1 MLNYIAIYNIISY
14 IMTQKQDIIDLKKS
28 INELTATVNILV
40 DKIDNLTSSVEI
52 RDQQIFYLEN
62 KLNEIE
68 QYSKKTNII
77 ISSSTDFLNKSDNKK
92 SEFINFVKNQLNIDI
107 DPYDV
112 VAIHELPNK
121 NKDIYKTIVK
131 FHFHETKSKIFKNIT
146 KLKDTNIYIN
156 DHLTKYNS
164 EIFYKA
170 RNLLKDSKIKYCWT
184 VNGITFI
191 KKTESSEKEKI
202 LNLSDFNSIL

>member
-1 MLNYIAIYNIISY
+1 
-14 IMTQKQDIIDLKKS
+14 MTQKQDIIDLKKS

-52 RDQQIFYLEN
+52 RDQKIFYLEN

-131 FHFHETKSKIFKNIT
+131 FHFHETKSKIFKNIK

>member
-1 MLNYIAIYNIISY
+1 MP
-14 IMTQKQDIIDLKKS
+14 QKQDIIDLKKS

-40 DKIDNLTSSVEI
+40 DNIDNLTSSVEI
-52 RDQQIFYLEN
+52 RDQKNFYLEN

-131 FHFHETKSKIFKNIT
+131 FHFHETKSKIFKNIK

-191 KKTESSEKEKI
+191 KKTESSEKENF
-202 LNLSDFNSIL
+202 LNVSDFNSIL

>member
-1 MLNYIAIYNIISY
+1 
-14 IMTQKQDIIDLKKS
+14 MTQKQDIIDLKKS

-52 RDQQIFYLEN
+52 RDQKMFYLEN

-131 FHFHETKSKIFKNIT
+131 FHFHETKSKIFKNIK

-170 RNLLKDSKIKYCWT
+170 RNLLKYSKIKYCWT

-191 KKTESSEKEKI
+191 KKTESSEKEKF

>member
-1 MLNYIAIYNIISY
+1 
-14 IMTQKQDIIDLKKS
+14 MTQKQDIIDLKKS

-77 ISSSTDFLNKSDNKK
+77 ITSLNKSDNKK

-121 NKDIYKTIVK
+121 NKEIYKTIVK
-131 FHFHETKSKIFKNIT
+131 FHFHETKSKIFKNIK
-146 KLKDTNIYIN
+146 KLKDTNIY
-156 DHLTKYNS
+156 KRS
-164 EIFYKA
+164 
-170 RNLLKDSKIKYCWT
+170 
-184 VNGITFI
+184 
-191 KKTESSEKEKI
+191 
-202 LNLSDFNSIL
+202 FNQI